1 MMNIEL
7 MNAFLS
13 AVRSGSMP
21 AAAGFLGV
29 SQICLSERLQM
40 LENNI
45 GFTLIQRGRNIRSVI
60 LTEKGQQF
68 YTLSPKIMAVLYEV
82 ENIKSPQRKE

>member
-1 MMNIEL
+1 MMTVEL

-13 AVRSGSMP
+13 AVRSGSLP

-29 SQICLSERLQM
+29 SQNCLSERLQM
-40 LENNI
+40 LENNV
-45 GFTLIQRGRNIRSVI
+45 GFTLIQRGRNIRSVT

-68 YTLSPKIMAVLYEV
+68 YALSPKIMAVLYEV
-82 ENIKSPQRKE
+82 ENIKTPLRNE